1 MHDILMKFKCAAVFV
16 FLAVFLINIKI
27 TMSRSGNLVIPEK
40 KTINKK
46 IYTYIAENNMIAKQG
61 KYANI
66 YYEKVDEQYSDM
78 ILDMADLYYPIISS
92 EMNHKISDE
101 KIDIVIYNS
110 KKKFA
115 DILLIDEKNSPMG
128 AYYGGF
134 INILN
139 PESWIEK
146 DEDIIERF
154 MNEGPVVHEITHL
167 VLDKKLKGNYDLWF
181 SEGVA
186 LYFEKRLTG
195 FEWRKDLSRSA
206 DKITYK
212 DLKENFL
219 EIDES
224 LAYRKS
230 YELIDKIGYERLL
243 KILDE
248 IQKGKTCDEFFET
261 L

>member
-101 KIDIVIYNS
+101 KIDIVNWSENPAILIENALSPS
-110 KKKFA
+110 KVVAVLA
-115 DILLIDEKNSPMG
+115 DPDNKEALVVVPDFQLSLAIGK
-128 AYYGGF
+128 
-134 INILN
+134 
-139 PESWIEK
+139 
-146 DEDIIERF
+146 
-154 MNEGPVVHEITHL
+154 EGQNARL
-167 VLDKKLKGNYDLWF
+167 AAK
-181 SEGVA
+181 
-186 LYFEKRLTG
+186 LTG
-195 FEWRKDLSRSA
+195 FKIDIKSESQAKEEGIQYVFDDDEYYDDEYYDDEYDAEYDDEYYDDEYDSESEA
-206 DKITYK
+206 DS
-212 DLKENFL
+212 E
-219 EIDES
+219 ES
-224 LAYRKS
+224 
-230 YELIDKIGYERLL
+230 EEVT
-243 KILDE
+243 E
-248 IQKGKTCDEFFET
+248 ET
-261 L
+261 SEATTEETEE